1 MYALRN
7 NLSAKEAKEKIAQEP
22 FARKTLSFYR
32 YVHLKH
38 PEKLR
43 DELFQAWSAMGVL
56 GRIYL
61 AEEGIN
67 AQISVPEPQLTAFRT
82 HLENLPAFTGI
93 PFKFAVEE
101 PETSFW
107 KLTIK
112 VRKQIVADNLPKN
125 SYDITNVG
133 THLDAKAFNEEIE
146 KGAIVVDMRN
156 KYESDIGK
164 FERAIA
170 PVSQTFGDELQE
182 VIKTLADKKE
192 KKILLYC
199 TGGIRCEKASA
210 FLKHEGFV
218 DVNQLYGGIINYKH
232 QVEQEGL
239 ENKFKGKNFVFD
251 GRMAEKIS
259 DDVLGKCYTCKSPAD
274 RYDNCKSDLCH
285 ALFIQCDNCRTR
297 TLGTCSEECQKIA
310 ALPEE
315 ERKKIR
321 KNRKATF
328 KVHAS

>member
-7 NLSAKEAKEKIAQEP
+7 NLSATEAKTKLAQEP
-22 FARKTLSFYR
+22 FSRKTLSFYR
-32 YVHLKH
+32 YVPIAK
-38 PEKLR
+38 PNELR
-43 DELFQAWSAMGVL
+43 DELYRAWAELSVL
-56 GRIYL
+56 GRVYL

-67 AQISVPEPQLTAFRT
+67 AQISVPEPKLNAFRD
-82 HLENLPAFTGI
+82 HLESVAEFSGI
-93 PFKFAVEE
+93 PFKFAIEE
-101 PETSFW
+101 PDISFW

-112 VRKQIVADNLPKN
+112 VRKQIVADNLPPH
-125 SYDITNVG
+125 SYDISNVG
-133 THLDAKAFNEEIE
+133 THLDAKTFNEEIE

-164 FERAIA
+164 FVNAITPKA
-170 PVSQTFGDELQE
+170 QTFGEELQE
-182 VIKTLADKKE
+182 VVRTLAEKKDKKV
-192 KKILLYC
+192 LLYC

-210 FLKHEGFV
+210 FLKHEGFS

-232 QVEQEGL
+232 QVEKEGL

-259 DDVLGKCYTCKSPAD
+259 DDILGKCYTCKSPAD

-285 ALFIQCDNCRTR
+285 ALFIQCDACRKTMQ
-297 TLGTCSEECQKIA
+297 GTCSEACKKIA
-310 ALPEE
+310 ELSTD
-315 ERKKIR
+315 ERRAIR

-328 KVHAS
+328 KVHVS